1 MKVGTMA
8 EREDDLY
15 RTALLYYVQGESMD
29 AIAHQLGVSRS
40 TVSRHI
46 KLARDTGVVRITL
59 THPRGAHSALED
71 ILQRR
76 FGVNAHVVTMKD
88 AVSDVGRLDRV
99 ARVAASVLGEAVQ
112 DGTMLGIAW
121 GTTIAAVTAHLQS
134 KPVNGV
140 TLVQLNGAANDRT
153 TGIDYVSN
161 IMSRFAQAYDAESL
175 LFPVPAFFDYAE
187 TREALWRERSIARVR
202 EMQLQCGLAVFGVGS
217 VAGGLP
223 SHVYSSGYLDDEA
236 RAELSRDHVVGDV
249 CTVLLRQ
256 DGSWADIALNTRAS
270 GPTPLQLRRIPRRLG
285 VVAGV
290 GKARALVAALR
301 AQVMTDLV
309 VDEKTARVALDLS
322 Q

>member
-1 MKVGTMA
+1 
-8 EREDDLY
+8 
-15 RTALLYYVQGESMD
+15 
-29 AIAHQLGVSRS
+29 
-40 TVSRHI
+40 
-46 KLARDTGVVRITL
+46 
-59 THPRGAHSALED
+59 
-71 ILQRR
+71 
-76 FGVNAHVVTMKD
+76 
-88 AVSDVGRLDRV
+88 
-99 ARVAASVLGEAVQ
+99 
-112 DGTMLGIAW
+112 
-121 GTTIAAVTAHLQS
+121 
-134 KPVNGV
+134 
-140 TLVQLNGAANDRT
+140 
-153 TGIDYVSN
+153 
-161 IMSRFAQAYDAESL
+161 MSRFAQAYDAESL